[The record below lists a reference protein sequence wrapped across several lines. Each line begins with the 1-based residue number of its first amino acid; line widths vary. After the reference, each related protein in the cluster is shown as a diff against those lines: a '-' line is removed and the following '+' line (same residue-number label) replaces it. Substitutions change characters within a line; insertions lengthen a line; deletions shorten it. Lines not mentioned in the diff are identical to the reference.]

1 MVIYN
6 FYLKIKGS
14 QERYNYSLD
23 FKPNQENNPEQ
34 VFTTEIKESLRR
46 TLQKQS
52 SCAIK
57 DKDLN
62 KILNTWI
69 QDIKEGYR
77 ESTLTL
83 DLPLLIESEI
93 EKLQESGNQQL
104 PEIIE
109 PDIAEIE
116 PQIGALPPLAFSA
129 DS

>member
-1 MVIYN
+1 MVIYK
-6 FYLKIKGS
+6 FFLQIKGN
-14 QERYNYSLD
+14 QDQYNYSLD

-34 VFTTEIKESLRR
+34 VFTTEIKESLRK

-57 DKDLN
+57 DKHLN
-62 KILNTWI
+62 TILTTWI

-93 EKLQESGNQQL
+93 DKLQESGNQQL
-104 PEIIE
+104 PELIE
-109 PDIAEIE
+109 PDISEIE
-116 PQIGALPPLAFSA
+116 PQIGALPPLVFSA
-129 DS
+129 